1 MKKTIIIFSSI
12 WLFLVALSF
21 VWDYENARDAQEEI
35 ALQTARSFFN
45 QIITSRVWNAVHG
58 GVYVP
63 VTSDTQPN
71 QYLDDPLRDI
81 QVNESLMLTKINP
94 ALMTRQM
101 AEIAAQRGGI
111 QFHLTSLRPIRP
123 DNEPTPREENALKAF
138 ERGKSEIGQII
149 DKGSQRSF
157 FYMAP
162 LETEKSCLDCHSKQ
176 GYKEGDIRGG
186 ISVILPFVAH
196 IPVMGMITGHL
207 VIGLI
212 GLLGIAVSG
221 MQLNKA
227 YEVIKKQSV
236 VDDLTGIYN
245 RRFFSGQI
253 LTLFNSSKREKYPL
267 SIIMGDID
275 DFKAYNDTYG
285 HLRGDECLRQIAQII
300 EKTLKRPGDFCC
312 RYGGEEFVIVLPYT
326 THDGARFI
334 AEEIRKNV
342 SSLQIPHGKAS
353 SPGVVTISLGVAE
366 TDATKADSYEEMIK
380 QADAA
385 LYSAKE
391 KGRNRIEVFNE
402 IS

>member
-1 MKKTIIIFSSI
+1 
-12 WLFLVALSF
+12 
-21 VWDYENARDAQEEI
+21 
-35 ALQTARSFFN
+35 
-45 QIITSRVWNAVHG
+45 
-58 GVYVP
+58 
-63 VTSDTQPN
+63 
-71 QYLDDPLRDI
+71 
-81 QVNESLMLTKINP
+81 
-94 ALMTRQM
+94 
-101 AEIAAQRGGI
+101 
-111 QFHLTSLRPIRP
+111 
-123 DNEPTPREENALKAF
+123 
-138 ERGKSEIGQII
+138 
-149 DKGSQRSF
+149 
-157 FYMAP
+157 
-162 LETEKSCLDCHSKQ
+162 
-176 GYKEGDIRGG
+176 
-186 ISVILPFVAH
+186 
-196 IPVMGMITGHL
+196 
-207 VIGLI
+207 
-212 GLLGIAVSG
+212 